1 MFMPQNANRM
11 CDFVMHSP
19 PTADVS
25 GGSDGG
31 NIGCGQLQ
39 LLHATS
45 QRVTSPQSPPVLQ
58 PAPLCPP
65 PDQSEY
71 DNEVS
76 HFEHR
81 PATPTGS
88 DFQRKYQRMLAVV
101 EERSDAERDSAEN
114 ID

>member
-58 PAPLCPP
+58 P
-65 PDQSEY
+65 QFEY

-76 HFEHR
+76 HFELR
-81 PATPTGS
+81 QASPTGS
-88 DFQRKYQRMLAVV
+88 DVQRKYQRMLAVV
-101 EERSDAERDSAEN
+101 EERSDVERDSAEN